1 MFGPHCRVIAF
12 PTFLPLD
19 LGRFR
24 KRVDVG
30 VHGEALWREAVEGTR
45 RRKVHVVGDTNKN

>member
-1 MFGPHCRVIAF
+1 L

-30 VHGEALWREAVEGTR
+30 IHGEALWREAVEGTR
-45 RRKVHVVGDTNKN
+45 KVHVVGDTNKN